1 MTQRELNHAVAD
13 VTGESLRTIAGMG
26 FSLIEPLDEDPDGDV
41 NRVPLTVDW
50 DEIDS
55 QRRAA

>member
-13 VTGESLRTIAGMG
+13 VTGESLKTIAGMG
-26 FSLIEPLDEDPDGDV
+26 FSLIEPFDDDPDGDAF
-41 NRVPLTVDW
+41 RSPLVVDW
-50 DEIDS
+50 DQIDS

>member
-26 FSLIEPLDEDPDGDV
+26 FSLIEPLDDDPDGDV
-41 NRVPLTVDW
+41 IRMPLTVDW